1 MTTTNHIVSR
11 QQATAIADE
20 LMQAIKDVMAKHNME
35 VKPPKIQFGDCFTMK
50 IEATPVQEG
59 LNGVNLNSM
68 EATYYQRF
76 GFNGFN
82 EKTGQM
88 IPLTAE
94 LGTTFMNCN
103 DEFIFSGVN
112 AKRRKYPIC
121 AIRKRDGVHLGF
133 AEGVIPTINSA
144 SKAS

>member
-50 IEATPVQEG
+50 IEATSVQTG

-68 EATYYQRF
+68 EASYYQRF

-94 LGTTFMNCN
+94 LGT
-103 DEFIFSGVN
+103 IFTAGNVEYIFCGVN
-112 AKRRKYPIC
+112 ARARKMPIC
-121 AIRKRDGVHLGF
+121 AIRKSDGAPMKMGENL
-133 AEGVIPTINSA
+133 INLINSA
-144 SKAS
+144 SKAG